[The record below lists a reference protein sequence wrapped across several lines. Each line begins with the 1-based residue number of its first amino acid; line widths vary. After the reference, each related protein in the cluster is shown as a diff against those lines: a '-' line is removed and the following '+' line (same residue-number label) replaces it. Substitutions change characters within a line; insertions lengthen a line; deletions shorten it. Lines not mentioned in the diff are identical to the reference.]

1 VKRDAEAI
9 AKAETMSDDARSWSR
24 SELAEHVAAR
34 LEADLERLRGEWQRS
49 GPTRHVA
56 IDDLM
61 PEAAARA
68 LADAFPDPASM
79 MVRNTW
85 RERKRVGVEVKDYA
99 PIVNDFLYAFQ
110 DERVRRAV
118 SAITEVEDLEADPTL
133 YASGLSVMLPGDF
146 LNPHLDNSH
155 DGDNRLYRAVNILYY
170 ASPDLGEGGGGEL
183 EIWDEDVREA
193 VKVPARFN
201 RLAIM
206 ETNQTSWHGVAEI
219 KGTAP
224 RLCVSNYYFTA
235 SPPGGVDYSHVTS
248 FAGRPDRPVLRAFMK
263 VDAFALNLI
272 GRLFPFLTTRNPHR
286 IQDED

>member
-1 VKRDAEAI
+1 
-9 AKAETMSDDARSWSR
+9 MSWSR

-34 LEADLERLRGEWQRS
+34 LVAERDRLQRAWAAS

-56 IDDLM
+56 VDDLM

-68 LADAFPDPASM
+68 VAAAFPDPKTLM
-79 MVRNTW
+79 LRNTW
-85 RERKRVGVEVKDYA
+85 RERKRVGVDVSAYD

-110 DERVRRAV
+110 APQVRQAV
-118 SAITEVEDLEADPTL
+118 EAITDIEHLEADPTL

-155 DGDNRLYRAVNILYY
+155 DGDNRLYRAINILYY
-170 ASPDLGEGGGGEL
+170 ASPDLGEDDGGEL
-183 EIWDEDVREA
+183 ELWDAGVHEA

-206 ETNQTSWHGVAEI
+206 ETHQTSWHGVAEI
-219 KGTAP
+219 TGDAS
-224 RLCVSNYYFTA
+224 RLCVSNYYFTEQ
-235 SPPGGVDYSHVTS
+235 PPGGVAYSHVTS
-248 FAGRPDRPVLRAFMK
+248 FAGRPERPVLRAFMK
-263 VDAFALNLI
+263 VDSFVLNLL

-286 IQDED
+286 IHEEG